1 MWLSEEGRVSH
12 ARVNACEAGPKNMVQ
27 VMLHIVEKTTLG
39 VYCNDNLGMTG
50 ITAALGPRGSGPEKR
65 RAYRPSRILSG
76 YLGEEFVEVVKI
88 CENLSFWFTYAH
100 FSLKYPKYPYWQN

>member
-27 VMLHIVEKTTLG
+27 VMLHIVEKTSLG
-39 VYCNDNLGMTG
+39 VYCNDTLGMTG

-76 YLGEEFVEVVKI
+76 YLCEKFVEVVEI
-88 CENLSFWFTYAH
+88 CEYLSIWFTYAH

>member
-39 VYCNDNLGMTG
+39 VYCNDGLGMTG
-50 ITAALGPRGSGPEKR
+50 LIAALGP
-65 RAYRPSRILSG
+65 
-76 YLGEEFVEVVKI
+76 
-88 CENLSFWFTYAH
+88 
-100 FSLKYPKYPYWQN
+100 